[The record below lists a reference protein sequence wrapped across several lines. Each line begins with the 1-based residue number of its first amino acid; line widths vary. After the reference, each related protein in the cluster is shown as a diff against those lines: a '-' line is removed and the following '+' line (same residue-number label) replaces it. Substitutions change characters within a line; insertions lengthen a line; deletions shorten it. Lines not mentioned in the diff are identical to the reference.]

1 MSLPCITVGIT
12 ARNEAACIAATLHGL
27 LESAAHA
34 EAMSVARFEFVAV
47 LDECTDGTEAVVRGF
62 PQVRILHSRGGL
74 IEAQRHLAQSRPF
87 VIYSD
92 ADLLVEREVLGE
104 LAAAM
109 LAEPSLQVAYPR
121 KRPLPPRRRGL
132 MAAALHCYNRVE
144 GFQTRRAYFNGKLF
158 AIRDWRAPT
167 LAELAPRLA
176 ALPLDRFYDFH
187 AGLRVDDIWLSRDL
201 LTRHGPAALREVEH
215 VCIHYRPP
223 ETFTGMY
230 RIYLRMRREI
240 ERLDRMFPESIP
252 AHQPR
257 GFDAAAYR
265 AAPWRDRWLWHVFHA
280 ALRVCRWRYALE
292 RFYYQRLSSTPISA
306 WKPVTET
313 KAPLPAATVR
323 LE

>member
-1 MSLPCITVGIT
+1 MSLPRITVGVT
-12 ARNEAACIAATLHGL
+12 ARNEEACIAATLRSL
-27 LESAAHA
+27 LESAAYA
-34 EAMSVARFEFVAV
+34 EAKGVACFEFVAV

-74 IEAQRHLAQSRPF
+74 IEAQRHLARCQPF

-92 ADLLVEREVLGE
+92 ADLLVEREVLAE

-109 LAEPSLQVAYPR
+109 LAAPALQVAYPC
-121 KRPLPPRRRGL
+121 KRPLPPSRRGL
-132 MAAALHCYNRVE
+132 MAAALYAYNRVE

-167 LAELAPRLA
+167 LADLSTRLA
-176 ALPLDRFYDFH
+176 SLPEDRFYDYH
-187 AGLRVDDIWLSRDL
+187 AGLRVDDIWLSRDIL
-201 LTRHGPAALREVEH
+201 ARHGPAALREVAH

-230 RIYLRMRREI
+230 RMYLRMRREI

-257 GFDAAAYR
+257 GFDVAAYR
-265 AAPWRDRWLWHVFHA
+265 AAPWRDRLLWHVFQV
-280 ALRVCRWRYALE
+280 ALRVCRWRYVLE
-292 RFYYQRLSSTPISA
+292 RFYYQSLSSTPISA
-306 WKPVTET
+306 WKPVHES
-313 KAPLPAATVR
+313 KAPLPAATAR
-323 LE
+323 PE